1 GGRPRGGE
9 NAVRAPPPRDEC
21 MPPYAA
27 SAACIAPSPS
37 FERLSMAWARPATAA
52 RPRSDDARR
61 VGAPGSESPPGEWR
75 PAALGLRQ
83 TIGDDRER
91 GDVMPDP
98 AVAAL
103 DDDVLAPRTGVL
115 EAAPPRDDP
124 VAAAEDRG
132 RRDGQ
137 RGSEIRAFPGTAR
150 GAAHEPCDGGGGRV
164 AKRA

>member
-52 RPRSDDARR
+52 RPRSDDAQR

-83 TIGDDRER
+83 TIGDHRD
-91 GDVMPDP
+91 
-98 AVAAL
+98 
-103 DDDVLAPRTGVL
+103 
-115 EAAPPRDDP
+115 PRDLMP
-124 VAAAEDRG
+124 HPPLP
-132 RRDGQ
+132 
-137 RGSEIRAFPGTAR
+137 SPHPPLLPPPT
-150 GAAHEPCDGGGGRV
+150 PP
-164 AKRA
+164 